1 MNSTLI
7 MCNDFFEAVSQ
18 YVDSMWF
25 VDERVWLVR
34 MLFAV

>member
-7 MCNDFFEAVSQ
+7 MCNDFFEAGSQ
-18 YVDSMWF
+18 YVDSMWV

>member
-7 MCNDFFEAVSQ
+7 MCYGIFEAVSQ

-34 MLFAV
+34 VLFAV